1 MHLQSASQTIYT
13 PPLVWW
19 FTQKY
24 NSMACEVW
32 SFIKGRKRNEPT
44 NDSESLHWA
53 NLYQPLSMEI
63 WVGVL

>member
-1 MHLQSASQTIYT
+1 
-13 PPLVWW
+13 
-19 FTQKY
+19 
-24 NSMACEVW
+24 MACEVW

-53 NLYQPLSMEI
+53 NLYQPHSMEI